1 MQDFFSLNL
10 SALAIRSP
18 ALALRLNEFEP
29 NQDFEVYQGNDP
41 LNINIIDKRSNTP
54 LFQGNPLEET
64 NAKIESFVVHLKVS
78 RMHHDSRRRING
90 EGGCILDTVIRL
102 DKFNP
107 KLSQINRLPMPYDFP
122 SCTS

>member
-64 NAKIESFVVHLKVS
+64 NVL
-78 RMHHDSRRRING
+78 
-90 EGGCILDTVIRL
+90 
-102 DKFNP
+102 
-107 KLSQINRLPMPYDFP
+107 
-122 SCTS
+122 